1 MEDKKPFTKVQL
13 MLIEE
18 VGQSL
23 DLAKKELEAKAQ
35 RFQEMIN
42 LIGKELGIPE
52 KDMPHWRPSE
62 DGKHLERWLKK
73 K

>member
-1 MEDKKPFTKVQL
+1 MEDN
-13 MLIEE
+13 
-18 VGQSL
+18 
-23 DLAKKELEAKAQ
+23 LAKKELEAKAQ

-42 LIGKELGIPE
+42 LIGKELGILE